1 MSDLNEIRAASAK
14 FYTALNRMAAGD
26 AAPMADAW
34 ARREDASAQH
44 PIGGRD
50 QGYDAIIASFSRFAK
65 IAEGGD
71 IRLVE
76 QKIVAGSDMAVE
88 TGKEKGTL
96 VIAGHTATI
105 DQRVTNVYLLAD
117 GMWRMVHHHT
127 DMSQDMLEILKR
139 LSEPA

>member
-1 MSDLNEIRAASAK
+1 
-14 FYTALNRMAAGD
+14 
-26 AAPMADAW
+26 
-34 ARREDASAQH
+34 

-50 QGYDAIIASFSRFAK
+50 QGYDAIIASFSRVAK

-88 TGKEKGTL
+88 TGKENGTL
-96 VIAGHTATI
+96 VIAGHKATI

-127 DMSQDMLEILKR
+127 DMCQDMLEILKR
-139 LSEPA
+139 LNEPA